1 MWWFLSP
8 RIVFGQ
14 DALKN
19 LPGEMNKLRPGK
31 KAFIVTDKM
40 MSQLGTVER
49 VKKALPGWSVEVFD
63 EVEPEPSIQTIQ
75 RGAERV
81 RAFAPEWLI
90 GLGGGSCMD
99 ASKAMWV
106 LYENPSIAPDA
117 INPFQRLG
125 LRQKAR
131 LCAIPT
137 TSGTGSEV
145 TWAMI
150 LTDTTARRKVAMSSH
165 EAIPDLAVVDPVM
178 AATMPPR
185 VTSDTGLD
193 AITHATEGYVTKW
206 RNDYTNPLCLQGVKL
221 GMEYLPRAF
230 DNGEDMVAREK
241 MANCATIAGLG
252 FGNSQVGIAHSMGH
266 AMGALFKVPHG
277 RSVGLWLPY
286 SIEFNAKEDAVANL
300 YGEIAWF
307 LGLGSGRAG
316 MKAYVAKLREMYK
329 KLGQPLA
336 LKELVPAEKVQADL
350 DKLVNYSRNDPCTV
364 TNPRNPSAADFKR
377 IVEYALD
384 GKPIDF

>member
-1 MWWFLSP
+1 MWRFISP
-8 RIVFGQ
+8 RVVFGQ

-19 LPGEMNKLRPGK
+19 LPVEMGKISPGK
-31 KAFIVTDKM
+31 RAFIVTDRV
-40 MSQLGTVER
+40 MSQLGAVER
-49 VKKALPGWSVEVFD
+49 VKRALPGWSVEVFD

-75 RGAERV
+75 RGAEKV

-131 LCAIPT
+131 LAAVPT

-145 TWAMI
+145 TWAMV
-150 LTDTTARRKVAMSSH
+150 LTDTQAKRKVAMSSH
-165 EAIPDLAVVDPVM
+165 EAIPDLAVVDPAM
-178 AATMPPR
+178 AASMPPR

-193 AITHATEGYVTKW
+193 AITHATEGYVCKW
-206 RNDYTNPLCLQGVKL
+206 RNDYTNPLCLQGVRL
-221 GMEYLPRAF
+221 GMEWLPKAF
-230 DNGEDMVAREK
+230 ENGEDLVAREK

-252 FGNSQVGIAHSMGH
+252 FGNSQVGIAHSLGH
-266 AMGALFKVPHG
+266 ALGALFKIPHG
-277 RSVGLWLPY
+277 RSVGFWLPY
-286 SIEFNAKEDAVANL
+286 SIEYNGKEDAVANL

-307 LGLGSGRAG
+307 IGLGTGRSG
-316 MKAYVAKLREMYK
+316 MDAYVAKLREMYK
-329 KLGQPLA
+329 TLGQPLA
-336 LKELVPAEKVQADL
+336 LKELVPPEKVQAEM
-350 DKLVNYSRNDPCTV
+350 DKLVNYARNDPCTV
-364 TNPRNPSAADFKR
+364 TNPRPLSAADFKR
-377 IVEYALD
+377 VVEYALD
-384 GKPIDF
+384 GRPIDF